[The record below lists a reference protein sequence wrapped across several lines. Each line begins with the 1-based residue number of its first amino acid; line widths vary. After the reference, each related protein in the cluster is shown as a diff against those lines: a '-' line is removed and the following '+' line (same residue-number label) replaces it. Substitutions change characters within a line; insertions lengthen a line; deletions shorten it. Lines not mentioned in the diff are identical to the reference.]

1 MCDRQ
6 LQRDEIFKLV
16 VEIRGPK
23 SEDEMKK
30 FREALRKLLAAYKIS
45 PTELHYKV
53 E

>member
-6 LQRDEIFKLV
+6 LHRDEVFRLIL
-16 VEIRGPK
+16 ELRGPK
-23 SEDEMKK
+23 SEDEMRK
-30 FREALRKLLAAYKIS
+30 FREALRRLLEAYKVT